1 MLYLLF
7 VFLLVVTLYATTVL
21 LCVYGWHKKNNLSHI
36 SNSYKLPVTIVIALR
51 NEAENLPFLL
61 RSLQQQTYRNFEVL
75 LINDHSDDHS
85 ESLFN
90 QYVDSRFKW
99 INATAVGKKAAIK
112 QGVLLANT
120 DIILT
125 TDADVC
131 LPATWV
137 ESMVMA
143 YHHSQAQLLIG
154 PVAMQNA
161 TFFQQIDYF
170 SIEGVTYG
178 SANIGC
184 PVLCSGAN
192 LAFSKSWYQQ
202 CLPYLKMNV
211 PSGDDMFLL
220 EATKHLKGK
229 VVAIKCPKATVH
241 INGCPT
247 LASFIAQR
255 TRWAGKAPHY
265 TNFSIC
271 FTAGL
276 VALTQVVCAAS
287 LGLMAF
293 SVWFLF
299 VFLVKFVVDALLIV
313 SVAHYH
319 SQLRQLWYYPLVAL
333 LYPLYV
339 LLILVLTLFP
349 QQWKK
354 RALS

>member
-1 MLYLLF
+1 MLHLLF
-7 VFLLVVTLYATTVL
+7 VFLLVVTLYAIAVL
-21 LCVYGWHKKNNLSHI
+21 LYVYGWHKKNNLSHI

-51 NEAENLPFLL
+51 NEAANLPFLL
-61 RSLQQQTYRNFEVL
+61 HSLQQQTYRNFEVL
-75 LINDHSDDHS
+75 LINDHSDDNS
-85 ESLFN
+85 GSLFN
-90 QYVDSRFKW
+90 QYADNRFKW

-178 SANIGC
+178 SANIGI

-220 EATKHLKGK
+220 EATKRLKGK
-229 VVAIKCPKATVH
+229 VVAIKNAAATVQ
-241 INGCPT
+241 IKGCST
-247 LASFIAQR
+247 WSNFIAQR

-265 TNFSIC
+265 TNFAIC

-276 VALTQVVCAAS
+276 VALTQVVCTAS

-299 VFLVKFVVDALLIV
+299 VFLVKFVVDALLIA

-319 SQLRQLWYYPLVAL
+319 SQLRLLWYYPLVAL